1 MKEIRVKVA
10 DTVHTDISA
19 IAKEKNSSVTE
30 VVVEALKVY
39 RDYRYMADRAT
50 IINEEILKIVQ
61 ANINLLLKE
70 INNKSNRVLS
80 EVAIQSAIQNMIIC
94 SELDVAASDLERY
107 RKQAVDFLQSSN
119 RVLRLDEILPNE

>member
-1 MKEIRVKVA
+1 MKEIRIKVA
-10 DTVHTDISA
+10 DTLHTDISA
-19 IAKEKNSSVTE
+19 IAKDNNCSITE
-30 VVVEALKVY
+30 IAVEALKVY

-94 SELDVAASDLERY
+94 SELDVSAADAERY

>member
-10 DTVHTDISA
+10 DTLHSDISA
-19 IAKEKNSSVTE
+19 MAKENNCCVTE
-30 VVVEALKVY
+30 IVVEALKVY
-39 RDYRYMADRAT
+39 RDYRYMGDRAT
-50 IINEEILKIVQ
+50 IINEEILKMVQ

-80 EVAIQSAIQNMIIC
+80 EVAIQSAIQNMIIS
-94 SELDVAASDLERY
+94 SELDVSSTNLERY